1 MNIKYNDIKSQ
12 YVKNKKKINKNI
24 LRVLNHSNF
33 IMGKEVLLLEKKLKN
48 IIKSKYCISVSSGT
62 DALLIS
68 LMSLNV
74 KVGDEVITSS
84 YSWISTA
91 GVIVNLGAKPVF
103 VDVDKKTGLINDLD
117 IEKVISKKTKAI

>member
-33 IMGKEVLLLEKKLKN
+33 IMGKEVFLLEKRLKN
-48 IIKSKYCISVSSGT
+48 IVKSKYCISVSSGT